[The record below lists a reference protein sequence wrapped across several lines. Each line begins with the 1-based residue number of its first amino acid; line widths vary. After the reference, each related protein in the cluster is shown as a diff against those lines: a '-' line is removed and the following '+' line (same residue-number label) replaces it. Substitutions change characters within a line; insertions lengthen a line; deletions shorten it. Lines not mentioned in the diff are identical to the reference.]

1 MQRYEKIRKSNH
13 FSNLTSNQLKP
24 KLLRRLAL
32 VFPWLVPRMGGETEL
47 GMMDGDETSSSKV
60 GNGSPQLLWHGV
72 DLAPVGIVLAVLHD
86 GEVDVGKP
94 LPEALE
100 ATAVAAI
107 AREEDLSLCRFHQ
120 P

>member
-1 MQRYEKIRKSNH
+1 MVRE
-13 FSNLTSNQLKP
+13 
-24 KLLRRLAL
+24 A
-32 VFPWLVPRMGGETEL
+32 EL
-47 GMMDGDETSSSKV
+47 GVMDGDETLCTKFGHGFS
-60 GNGSPQLLWHGV
+60 QLLGHGV
-72 DLAPVGIVLAVLHD
+72 DLAPVVVVLAVLHD